1 MSDITVTLNF
11 DYSVDTNFNSPTF
24 PFTPNGVNA
33 LDVNN
38 VDSMSDYFKTCGW
51 FSIWGKEL
59 DGVDTTKL
67 GGTAFS
73 GNDESWLYL
82 RKSVEWQPIG
92 HGGTS
97 VASSTDPV
105 IKSIEAKATLK
116 KGSNR
121 PSSPIVI
128 SMVIDGTSFA
138 FLLHKTTSP
147 QTSQL
152 LGSITDKS
160 QFSMKNVHVP
170 FPANATWITHPS
182 YQKGRK
188 VSTLALAY
196 NNVNIKIDIQTS
208 NQLAIGWMAVQNP
221 AGGSIVA
228 PLDAQMQITASPIAQ
243 NTGLLDDIRRSY
255 PNTAIAKLLEWAESA
270 NYITFDPPMMSTRTY
285 QNRYSSNKSYAP
297 SAPFGDSIEN
307 TANAKAVDTFVKPE
321 GFELPDLPIGV
332 MWKANLRGVIILE
345 RGGDLVWAHEVF
357 DLFQMVQDSAAMN
370 RTLQVE
376 NNKRKHDEIVSMI
389 ENLDIQIERVR
400 SLLTYQEE
408 VGNSIALQSRI
419 FGEV

>member
-1 MSDITVTLNF
+1 MSDIVVTLNF
-11 DYSVDTNFNSPTF
+11 DYQNDTNFNLPPF
-24 PFTPNGVNA
+24 PFTPQGVNA

-38 VDSMSDYFKTCGW
+38 VDAMQDYFKTCGW

-59 DGVDTTKL
+59 DGVDTTKP
-67 GGTAFS
+67 GGAAFS
-73 GNDESWLYL
+73 GNDESWLYM
-82 RKSVEWQPIG
+82 RKSAEWQPIG

-121 PSSPIVI
+121 PNSPIVI

-138 FLLHKTTSP
+138 FLLHKTSSPMTS
-147 QTSQL
+147 TL
-152 LGSITDKS
+152 LGSIADKS
-160 QFSMKNVHVP
+160 QFVMKNVHVP
-170 FPANATWITHPS
+170 FPANATWITHPQ

-188 VSTLALAY
+188 VSTLSIAY

-208 NQLAIGWMAVQNP
+208 KNLAIGWMAVQNP

-228 PLDAQMQITASPIAQ
+228 PLDAQLQIAASPIAK
-243 NTGLLDDIRRSY
+243 NTGLLDDMQRSY
-255 PNTAIAKLLEWAESA
+255 PNTAIAKLLEWGEAA
-270 NYITFDPPMMSTRTY
+270 GFITFDPPMMSTRTY
-285 QNRYSSNKSYAP
+285 QNKYSSNR
-297 SAPFGDSIEN
+297 FGASVED
-307 TANAKAVDTFVKPE
+307 TASAKAVDTFVKPD
-321 GFELPDLPIGV
+321 GFELPDLPNGV
-332 MWKANLRGVIILE
+332 TWKANLRGVIILE
-345 RGGDLVWAHEVF
+345 RAGDLVWAHEVW

-370 RTLQVE
+370 RTLQIE
-376 NNKRKHDEIVSMI
+376 GSERKRDELLSRI
-389 ENLDIQIERVR
+389 EELDTQVERVR
-400 SLLTYQEE
+400 ALLAYQEE

>member
-1 MSDITVTLNF
+1 MSDVVITLNF
-11 DYSVDTNFNSPTF
+11 DYLVDNNFNLPPF
-24 PFTPNGVNA
+24 PFTPHGVTA

-38 VDSMSDYFKTCGW
+38 VDAMHDHLKTCGW

-59 DGVDTTKL
+59 DGVDTTKP
-67 GGTAFS
+67 GGAAFS

-82 RKSVEWQPIG
+82 RKSANWITKTGVGNNEPLIG
-92 HGGTS
+92 
-97 VASSTDPV
+97 D
-105 IKSIEAKATLK
+105 IEAKATLK

-121 PSSPIVI
+121 PNSPIVI

-138 FLLHKTTSP
+138 FTLHKVGNLSP
-147 QTSQL
+147 ANL
-152 LGSITDKS
+152 LGSVAHTS

-196 NNVNIKIDIQTS
+196 NNANVKIDIQTS

-228 PLDAQMQITASPIAQ
+228 PLDAQAQLMASPIVGNAA
-243 NTGLLDDIRRSY
+243 LIDDMKRSY
-255 PNTAIAKLLEWAESA
+255 PNTAIAKLLEWGESA
-270 NYITFDPPMMSTRTY
+270 GYITFDSPMMSTRTH
-285 QNRYSSNKSYAP
+285 QNRYSSKFS
-297 SAPFGDSIEN
+297 STKFGEDIEN

-321 GFELPDLPIGV
+321 GIELPDLPSGV
-332 MWKANLRGVIILE
+332 TWKANLRGVIIME
-345 RGGDLVWAHEVF
+345 RNGDLIWVHEAY

-376 NNKRKHDEIVSMI
+376 SNERKRNELVSMI
-389 ENLDIQIERVR
+389 ERLDEQIERVR
-400 SLLTYQEE
+400 ALLAYQEE